1 MRKIAL
7 TLVGFALV
15 LAACSNKTSG
25 TGASSTTSSPPAA
38 AATAADC
45 AKTATFLSSGTLTVG
60 TSEPAYPPYFGGGTP
75 KGSQWTI
82 NDPNTGKGFESAVAY
97 EVATRLGFTKDQV
110 TWSMVKFAQSYA
122 PGTKPFDFDINE
134 ISYKPV
140 RAQAVDFSD
149 SYYDVNQALVAVKG
163 TPIANATSIADL
175 KPYTLAAPLGTTSYD
190 LITNVIHPDNDPGV
204 YQTEN
209 DAVAAIN
216 AHQVD
221 GLVVDLPTALYMA
234 DPYVQQVKN
243 STVVGQF
250 ENAAGSTPEYF
261 GMVFAKGS
269 SLTPCVNLAL
279 AEMKADGTLQ
289 AITKEWLST
298 KTNVGK
304 VPVFGP

>member
-7 TLVGFALV
+7 SLVAFAFV
-15 LAACSNKTSG
+15 LAACSDKTT
-25 TGASSTTSSPPAA
+25 TGNGSPSTSSSASA
-38 AATAADC
+38 TVAATAADC
-45 AKTATFLSSGTLTVG
+45 ATGATFLSSGNLTVG

-75 KGSQWTI
+75 KGSAWTI
-82 NDPNTGKGFESAVAY
+82 NDPTTGKGFESAVAY
-97 EVATRLGFTKDQV
+97 EVAKRLGFTSSQV
-110 TWSMVKFAQSYA
+110 TWAMVKFAQSYA

-134 ISYKPV
+134 ISYKPA

-149 SYYDVNQALVAVKG
+149 SYYDLNQALVVVKG
-163 TPIANATSIADL
+163 TPIASATSIADL

-190 LITNVIHPDNDPGV
+190 LITNVIVPDKDPGV

-216 AHQVD
+216 AGQVD
-221 GLVVDLPTALYMA
+221 GLVVDLPTALYMTA
-234 DPYVQQVKN
+234 VGQVKN
-243 STVVGQF
+243 STVLGQF
-250 ENAAGSTPEYF
+250 ANAAGATPEHF

-298 KTNVGK
+298 KTNV
-304 VPVFGP
+304 PTFGP